1 MVPGMT
7 WKPSKRQKLEY
18 ALLGDAM
25 RQLEWDLRHPM
36 FMAGRIPKEW
46 RRIHRT
52 PTGPKAK
59 LTLRVDEDVVKF
71 FRSLG
76 RGYQEKMN
84 LVLKGFM
91 HARLSEFVEAPEWLD
106 LLAEGEELDDLGVAR
121 PRLGDTEREMGE
133 IRGAVGGGQSG
144 E

>member
-1 MVPGMT
+1 MT

-36 FMAGRIPKEW
+36 FMAQRIPPEW

-52 PTGPKAK
+52 PSDPKTRV
-59 LTLRVDEDVVKF
+59 TLRVDADVVKF

-76 RGYQEKMN
+76 RGYQPKMN
-84 LVLKGFM
+84 LVLRGFM
-91 HARLSEFVEAPEWLD
+91 HARLAEFVQAPEWAD
-106 LLAEGEELDDLGVAR
+106 LLAEGDELDELGTAR
-121 PRLGDTEREMGE
+121 PQIGDTEADMAAIRKARRGE
-133 IRGAVGGGQSG
+133 DEDS
-144 E
+144 

>member
-1 MVPGMT
+1 MT
-7 WKPSKRQKLEY
+7 WKPTKRQKLEY
-18 ALLGDAM
+18 ALMGDAM
-25 RQLEWDLRHPM
+25 RQLEWDLRHPV
-36 FMAGRIPKEW
+36 FMAGRIPAEW

-52 PTGPKAK
+52 PSDPKTK
-59 LTLRVDEDVVKF
+59 VTMQVDADVVKF

-91 HARLSEFVEAPEWLD
+91 HARLAEFVEAPEWAD
-106 LLAEGEELDDLGVAR
+106 LLAEGAELDELEVPR
-121 PRLGDTEREMGE
+121 PQVGDTEREMGA
-133 IRGAVGGGQSG
+133 IRGARRGREEG

>member
-1 MVPGMT
+1 MT
-7 WKPSKRQKLEY
+7 WKPTKKQKLEY

-25 RQLEWDLRHPM
+25 RQLEWDLRHPV
-36 FMAGRIPKEW
+36 FMAGRIPPEW

-52 PTGPKAK
+52 PVGPKTK

-84 LVLKGFM
+84 LVLKGFV

-106 LLAEGEELDDLGVAR
+106 LLAEGEELDELGVAR
-121 PRLGDTEREMGE
+121 PQVGDTEAEMTAV
-133 IRGAVGGGQSG
+133 RGAVGEGRSG
-144 E
+144 TG

>member
-1 MVPGMT
+1 MT

-36 FMAGRIPKEW
+36 FMAQRIPSEW

-52 PTGPKAK
+52 PDAAK
-59 LTLRVDEDVVKF
+59 TRVTLRVDDDVVKF

-76 RGYQEKMN
+76 SGYQTKMN
-84 LVLKGFM
+84 LVLRGFM
-91 HARLSEFVEAPEWLD
+91 HARLSEFVQAPEWLD

-121 PRLGDTEREMGE
+121 PRVGDTEREMGE
-133 IRGAVGGGQSG
+133 IRGVGRGPREGG
-144 E
+144 